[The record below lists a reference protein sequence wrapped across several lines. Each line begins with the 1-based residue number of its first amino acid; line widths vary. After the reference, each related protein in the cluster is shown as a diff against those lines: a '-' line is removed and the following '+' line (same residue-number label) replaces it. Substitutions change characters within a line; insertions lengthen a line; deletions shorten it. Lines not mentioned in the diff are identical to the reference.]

1 MGWSYADRQSKSH
14 QKPQPSARRA
24 GRFIGYNQFLSEN
37 RYVVDF
43 AQVLSTALIGKGAL
57 LAHQSDGGRGMGLLK
72 LNAAWI
78 ALVAMILSI
87 AIACGTSLENQIVF
101 VSTIDG
107 DEEIYLLDP
116 DNGDIF
122 PLTNNTSKDF
132 NPKLSPDGNHV
143 VYLANESGQSEINLV
158 DIKEEAITRLTH
170 NVGDDQY
177 PQWSP
182 GGERIAYTSLQD
194 DNPEVYLMSAEGGQG
209 TRVTSNTSDDRVG
222 DWSPDG
228 EWLVFFRAANDP
240 EKGLWL
246 RNPDG
251 VNLVQLTSESD
262 SQPDWSPD
270 GKHIAFV
277 RVDGQSTDI
286 YIVTKLKNGTWQDET
301 ELTRLTQHPEAD
313 LSPAWSP
320 DSKNIAFVS
329 FRDGNGEIYIMKDD
343 GSSQRRL
350 TSNGADDLSPV
361 WSPDGKR
368 MAFVSYIYGPGEIII
383 MAADGGDQLRMTNN
397 DAEDHSPDW

>member
-1 MGWSYADRQSKSH
+1 
-14 QKPQPSARRA
+14 
-24 GRFIGYNQFLSEN
+24 
-37 RYVVDF
+37 
-43 AQVLSTALIGKGAL
+43 
-57 LAHQSDGGRGMGLLK
+57 MGLLK

-87 AIACGTSLENQIVF
+87 AIACGSSLENQIVF
-101 VSTIDG
+101 VWTIDG

-209 TRVTSNTSDDRVG
+209 TRVTPTPAMTVWAIGPPMASGWFSSEPQMTRK
-222 DWSPDG
+222 
-228 EWLVFFRAANDP
+228 RACGYA
-240 EKGLWL
+240 
-246 RNPDG
+246 
-251 VNLVQLTSESD
+251 
-262 SQPDWSPD
+262 
-270 GKHIAFV
+270 
-277 RVDGQSTDI
+277 
-286 YIVTKLKNGTWQDET
+286 
-301 ELTRLTQHPEAD
+301 TRTA
-313 LSPAWSP
+313 
-320 DSKNIAFVS
+320 
-329 FRDGNGEIYIMKDD
+329 
-343 GSSQRRL
+343 
-350 TSNGADDLSPV
+350 
-361 WSPDGKR
+361 
-368 MAFVSYIYGPGEIII
+368 
-383 MAADGGDQLRMTNN
+383 
-397 DAEDHSPDW
+397 